1 MSSEDIDNI
10 SNSLNYV
17 YIDDD
22 YIHESN
28 DNQQQQLISFIHSQH
43 IEEHIKTHII
53 SLIQNDNYHSYLDI
67 YNICIEN
74 NIELPPLF

>member
-22 YIHESN
+22 NCIQESN
-28 DNQQQQLISFIHSQH
+28 DNQQQLISYIQSQSIEDH
-43 IEEHIKTHII
+43 INTIVV

-67 YNICIEN
+67 YNICIDN
-74 NIELPPLF
+74 DIELPPLQ